1 MQAKITKT
9 KVEALKAGEIL
20 ADKEVKGFVA
30 RCLDSGAVTGKLE

>member
-9 KVEALKAGEIL
+9 KVDGLKLGDVV

-30 RCLDSGAVTGKLE
+30 RAR